1 MNEIEKWL
9 NGRIGLNFRS
19 GLERMQRAVDLLG
32 NPEGAYPVIHVTG
45 TNGKGSTIAFMR
57 NLFADQGKKVASF
70 TSPHMISVHDR
81 ICINGFPISD
91 ADFVR
96 LGRQIQEMERELVK
110 THDQLSYFEILT
122 LLAFLYFREEQVDL
136 ALIEVGIG
144 GLLDTTNVLDGQ
156 VAVVTSV
163 GLDHQ
168 ETLGQTITA
177 IAEQKAGIFKN
188 GCSAVIGP
196 LPEEARQVCEQRAAS
211 LDLDLYEYGRD
222 FSFSEGSFKNQDLLL
237 SHVTLG
243 LQGAY
248 QEENAA
254 LALQAFLLFMKQMGW
269 EIDFSLLPSS
279 LQKTH
284 WAGRLEEIS
293 PNIYL
298 DGAHNL
304 PALAR
309 LVEFIKGQKGKT
321 CSLLFGALKR
331 KDYSGMLAYLQENLP
346 EVQVTVTSFDYG
358 ESVGQA
364 EAADFDYVANYR
376 AFIENFKQ
384 EQTADQVLFVTGSLY
399 FIAEVRAYLQSV

>member
-9 NGRIGLNFRS
+9 NARIGLNFRS

-70 TSPHMISVHDR
+70 TSPHMVSVHDR
-81 ICINGFPISD
+81 ICINGLPISD

-122 LLAFLYFREEQVDL
+122 LLAFLYFREEKVDL

-144 GLLDTTNVLDGQ
+144 GLLDTTNVLAGQ

-177 IAEQKAGIFKN
+177 IAEQKAGIFKK

-196 LPEEARQVCEQRAAS
+196 LPEEARLVCEQRAAALG
-211 LDLDLYEYGRD
+211 LDFYEYGKD
-222 FSFSEGSFKNQDLLL
+222 FSFSNSSFKNGDLLL
-237 SHVTLG
+237 SHVVLG

-254 LALQAFLLFMKQMGW
+254 LALQAFLLFMKQRGW
-269 EIDFSLLPSS
+269 EIDFSVLPSS
-279 LQKTH
+279 LRETH

-293 PNIYL
+293 PGIYL

-304 PALAR
+304 PALTR
-309 LVEFIKGQKGKT
+309 LVEFIKEQKGKK
-321 CSLLFGALKR
+321 CNLLFGALKR
-331 KDYSGMLAYLQENLP
+331 KDYSGMLAYLQGALP
-346 EVQVTVTSFDYG
+346 EVQVTVTSFAYG
-358 ESVGQA
+358 ESVGQG
-364 EAADFDYVANYR
+364 EAANFDYVADYR
-376 AFIENFKQ
+376 EFIERFKR
-384 EQTADQVLFVTGSLY
+384 EQAADQLLFITGSLY
-399 FIAEVRAYLQSV
+399 FIAEVRAYLYRV